1 MRGTGRRAPGGRLYG
16 HTLTVLL
23 LSSAL
28 AACGGSG
35 TVPGPDPSDTGSAE
49 AGASTTAVPM
59 STTTPPAVTQAP
71 QVTALPET
79 GKVPVRPLANA
90 NDGYGYL
97 DRAYYQEDAVED
109 APPDYSFDEGGV
121 RPWTWAT
128 ADGARVICEPVAG
141 GYRYFYY
148 AAGADAPYLVRDP
161 QYSYAYDHGALVAAY
176 TLAGAPVNLAPG
188 SPPVLYG
195 GRYLDRGR
203 MLWHHGNTVPHQA
216 INAYAWSD
224 RRADLADQRVAWQGH
239 MEGNPGWSQWNGA
252 HHDEEQHQWAEVRAQ
267 HESAAQSFGSW
278 QQQHFQGPAP
288 QFYGEQPAGAPPG
301 PEHPAADHGTA
312 AGAVVGGAAVG
323 GAAAMAAH
331 NAMAHGNPPAKPAP
345 SAPPEHSGPE
355 HPGAPWHQAVPEHAA
370 PAAPH
375 QEAHPGPAPHPIDHG
390 GHAPEHKDHP
400 DEHHP

>member
-1 MRGTGRRAPGGRLYG
+1 MRGTGRRAPGGRLFG
-16 HTLTVLL
+16 RTFGALL
-23 LSSAL
+23 LTSAL
-28 AACGGSG
+28 AACGGG
-35 TVPGPDPSDTGSAE
+35 NAPGPDASDTASAE
-49 AGASTTAVPM
+49 PGMSTAAVPM
-59 STTTPPAVTQAP
+59 STTTPPAVTTAP
-71 QVTALPET
+71 QVTALPEN
-79 GKVPVRPLANA
+79 GKVPVKPLANA
-90 NDGYGYL
+90 GEGYGYL

-161 QYSYAYDHGALVAAY
+161 QYAYAYNRGALVAAY
-176 TLAGAPVNLAPG
+176 TLAGAPVPLAPG

-216 INAYAWSD
+216 VNAYAWSD

-239 MEGNPGWSQWNGA
+239 MDNNPDWQSWNGA
-252 HHDEEQHQWAEVRAQ
+252 HRDEEQHQWSQVRAQ
-267 HESAAQSFGSW
+267 HEAAAQSFGNW

-288 QFYGEQPAGAPPG
+288 QFYGDQQPQGPDRPAP
-301 PEHPAADHGTA
+301 DHGPGA
-312 AGAVVGGAAVG
+312 AVVGAAVG

-331 NAMAHGNPPAKPAP
+331 NATHPSPPAQPAP
-345 SAPPEHSGPE
+345 SAPPAHEGGPMHQAAGPE
-355 HPGAPWHQAVPEHAA
+355 RGNPFHTAPAHDTE

-375 QEAHPGPAPHPIDHG
+375 PAGGPHPIDHG
-390 GHAPEHKDHP
+390 GRPPEHNDHP